1 MPTSTDFDAIVAGH
15 LCLDIIP
22 EIPAAVGGLAGLMTP
37 GRLSEVG
44 PAVLSTGGAVS
55 NTGLVLHKL
64 GIATRLMGKVGD
76 DLFGMAIR
84 RIVAA
89 QGEGLVDGMVV
100 DPAVTSSYTVVVN
113 APGVDRIFIH
123 HTGANDTFAADDVRY
138 DLVARARLFHFGYP
152 PLVRLMYE
160 DGGRE
165 LAEIFQRVKAAAAL
179 SGGCTTSLDLSL
191 PDPASPAGCADWPAI
206 LRATLPAVDICA
218 PSIDEILYMLR
229 RSDYDRMKSVGAGSP
244 SPGSPCPDSI
254 LITPALLADLA
265 DQLLAWGVKIVLI
278 KLGDQGVYLRTAG
291 RAALAALGR
300 GGPADPAAWADREL
314 RAPCFQVQVAGTT
327 GAGDATIAGFL
338 AALLRG
344 MGPEDA
350 LTAAVAVGAC
360 NVEAADALSGI
371 RTWDET
377 WARIAA
383 GWPRRLKVEG

>member
-1 MPTSTDFDAIVAGH
+1 
-15 LCLDIIP
+15 
-22 EIPAAVGGLAGLMTP
+22 
-37 GRLSEVG
+37 
-44 PAVLSTGGAVS
+44 
-55 NTGLVLHKL
+55 
-64 GIATRLMGKVGD
+64 
-76 DLFGMAIR
+76 
-84 RIVAA
+84 
-89 QGEGLVDGMVV
+89 
-100 DPAVTSSYTVVVN
+100 
-113 APGVDRIFIH
+113 
-123 HTGANDTFAADDVRY
+123 
-138 DLVARARLFHFGYP
+138 
-152 PLVRLMYE
+152 
-160 DGGRE
+160 
-165 LAEIFQRVKAAAAL
+165 
-179 SGGCTTSLDLSL
+179 
-191 PDPASPAGCADWPAI
+191 
-206 LRATLPAVDICA
+206 
-218 PSIDEILYMLR
+218 MLR
-229 RSDYDRMKSVGAGSP
+229 RADYDRLKSVGAGSP
-244 SPGSPCPDSI
+244 CPGSPCPGGI
-254 LITPALLADLA
+254 PITPALLADLA

-383 GWPRRLKVEG
+383 GWPRRSAQ